1 MTGEARAREGTGASS
16 STGIADAEELKAIG
30 TPVGHEGGIIGQ
42 RCETRVNAARRFWSA
57 LVSDRREG

>member
-42 RCETRVNAARRFWSA
+42 
-57 LVSDRREG
+57 